1 MRPELVDRIYES
13 AFVPECW
20 PRVLEDLADI
30 AGARAGFLFVSRDEI
45 HNWTSST
52 QVGLEALGPLVKSGW
67 VARSQRFNRFTNRR
81 HSGFLTDSDLFEPE
95 ELGSDPFY
103 RDVLYPRGLGW
114 AAGTCVQL
122 PTGDVFTVSL
132 EREFARG
139 PVEGD
144 RVAALDALRPHI
156 ARGAMMST
164 RLQLERAGTISE
176 TLGAIGL
183 AAAVLDDHGTVLATN
198 PALEA
203 LTNHLHWRA
212 FGRMAL
218 TDKTADRL
226 LSDAI
231 EQLDANAPG
240 QVRSFPARGEADAPS
255 LVVHVV
261 PIRLSARDVFIRSAA
276 IVVLT
281 PISLPDAAPVEL
293 VQSLFDLTPAEAR
306 VARGLARGKTV
317 DDIAADGEVTVHTV
331 RAQVRGVLEKTGCT
345 RQVEIVAMLTAIS
358 ASMRAADTQRT

>member
-1 MRPELVDRIYES
+1 MSPDLVDRIYES

-20 PRVLEDLADI
+20 PGVLEDLSGI

-52 QVGLEALGPLVKSGW
+52 PIGVEALGPLVKSGW
-67 VARSQRFNRFTNRR
+67 VARSERFNRFIRR
-81 HSGFLTDSDLFEPE
+81 QHSGFLIDSDIFEPE
-95 ELGSDPFY
+95 EFEADPFY

-122 PTGDVFTVSL
+122 PTGDTFTMSL

-139 PVEGD
+139 PVEGE
-144 RVAALDALRPHI
+144 RIAALDSLRPHI

-164 RLQLERAGTISE
+164 RLQLERAAAVGE

-183 AAAVLDDHGTVLATN
+183 AAAVLNEAGTVLAAN

-203 LTNHLHWRA
+203 MTGRLHWRA
-212 FGRMAL
+212 FGRL
-218 TDKTADRL
+218 SLSDKTADRL
-226 LSDAI
+226 LRDAI
-231 EQLDANAPG
+231 EQIEMNSDR
-240 QVRSFPARGEADAPS
+240 QVRSFPVRGVGDEPS
-255 LVVHVV
+255 LVAHVL
-261 PIRLSARDVFIRSAA
+261 PIRLSARDIFIRSAA
-276 IVVLT
+276 VLVLT
-281 PISLPDAAPVEL
+281 PVSLPETASVEL

-306 VARGLARGKTV
+306 VARGLARGRTV
-317 DDIAADGEVTVHTV
+317 DDIAAESDVTVNTV
-331 RAQVRGVLEKTGCT
+331 RTQVRGVLEKTGCT

-358 ASMRAADTQRT
+358 ARVRAADISRV